1 MASLDK
7 ARENFNQIP
16 DFYLAV
22 VANYINDLRHG
33 QQPPNINDST
43 FDFAQPHLKPIV
55 KHTYP
60 IFILQYG
67 LLAVFAV
74 LSNIAVL
81 AYIVRLRLFYD
92 STHAFVVNLAVCH
105 IVQCVITLPITLMVT
120 IIQNWIFGNFLCFFL
135 PFLQVSS
142 TFNFHFIRYLFLLLL
157 FHYDYKP
164 IEFSFW

>member
-1 MASLDK
+1 MTSIDK

-22 VANYINDLRHG
+22 VANYVNDLRHG
-33 QQPPNINDST
+33 QQPSNINDTT

-55 KHTYP
+55 KHSYP
-60 IFILQYG
+60 VFILQYG

-74 LSNIAVL
+74 LSNLAVL

-135 PFLQVSS
+135 PFLQVS
-142 TFNFHFIRYLFLLLL
+142 TFTYFIYIFLLWLWL
-157 FHYDYKP
+157 CVS
-164 IEFSFW
+164 IEFTFWWQ

>member
-1 MASLDK
+1 MTSMEK
-7 ARENFNQIP
+7 ARENFDQIP

-22 VANYINDLRHG
+22 VANYIHDLRHG
-33 QQPPNINDST
+33 QQSPNINDT
-43 FDFAQPHLKPIV
+43 TPFDFAQPHLKPLV

-67 LLAVFAV
+67 LLAIFAI

-92 STHAFVVNLAVCH
+92 STHAFVVNLAICH
-105 IVQCVITLPITLMVT
+105 IVQCIITLPITLTVT

-135 PFLQVSS
+135 PFLQVSLLS
-142 TFNFHFIRYLFLLLL
+142 LFFFYYEMNNLNWNC
-157 FHYDYKP
+157 FG
-164 IEFSFW
+164 